1 MITTT
6 LDTWHIYRTWT
17 TMSEQLRSGDILC
30 FYEVKNPEGNTAGMM
45 VKESQERTID
55 NYVQWAKKQQIT
67 LPPGHIF
74 HRALWVR
81 LTGSRPETPF
91 IPTEVPFTVDNNG
104 SVSFGKHK
112 FWLNHIFTLYADI
125 DAPAEEE

>member
-1 MITTT
+1 
-6 LDTWHIYRTWT
+6 
-17 TMSEQLRSGDILC
+17 MSEKLKAGDILC
-30 FYEVKNPEGNTAGMM
+30 FYEVKNPQGNTAGMM